1 MMRANS
7 WADDMMDYL
16 ENKGKENWSHEDWE
30 MYYNIEESWDE
41 DWDEDDEE
49 DYHWGNDMKRLIDY
63 HESILLMLTSIM
75 LYFGSISYTVDPY
88 ISSLMNIISFIFFV
102 SSIIMFIINK
112 NERED

>member
-1 MMRANS
+1 MRANS

-16 ENKGKENWSHEDWE
+16 ENKGKENWSHEDWKT
-30 MYYNIEESWDE
+30 YYSIEEAWDE
-41 DWDEDDEE
+41 ELEDDEE
-49 DYHWGNDMKRLIDY
+49 EEEYWGVIMNILIDY

-112 NERED
+112 SERED